1 MSQQQIKSKIIEYY
15 KDILCRE
22 PDEEGLDHYLKMA
35 NNGTSLE
42 KIREL
47 FLESDEYDSLKSAN
61 FLKHAPSFKTS
72 FSDDEVK
79 KMFGSVDWWYHYF
92 KIGNVENTNTKT
104 SRNYQMWVSSIIPEN
119 LENKTVL
126 DIGTA
131 DGYYSFLCE
140 SRGAKKVVAV
150 DWTEFPGF
158 TVTHKVLNSK
168 VEFRKLVIDD
178 STIGFTKIKS
188 QVGTIDEIK
197 EKFDV
202 VLLFGVLYHIPSPIM
217 VIQKLFKNTSML
229 LIASHI
235 IDSKEPAMYYYPEYS
250 LTPGDTTN
258 WWVPTPSCLTDI
270 GKRIGFMK
278 SDLVDTF
285 DFDSINATPQ
295 QTDEVKSGI
304 RRIHKVGLFKMEG
317 TSKTYAEANITVD
330 SKGLVAEKYW
340 KRWYFSKEG
349 KGKTMTK

>member
-22 PDEEGLDHYLKMA
+22 PDKDGLDHYLKMA

-47 FLESDEYDSLKSAN
+47 FLESDEYSFLQSNNYLKY
-61 FLKHAPSFKTS
+61 APSFKTS
-72 FSDDEVK
+72 FSDDQVK
-79 KMFGSVDWWYHYF
+79 KMFDSVDWWYHSF
-92 KIGNVENTNTKT
+92 KIGNVENTNTK
-104 SRNYQMWVSSIIPEN
+104 SSLNYQMWVSSIIPEN

-197 EKFDV
+197 EKFDI
-202 VLLFGVLYHIPSPIM
+202 VLLFGVLYHLPSPIM
-217 VIQKLFKNTSML
+217 VIQKLFKNTKML

-235 IDSKEPAMYYYPEYS
+235 IDSKEPVLYYYPEGS

-270 GKRIGFMK
+270 GKRLGFNK
-278 SDLVDTF
+278 SKMVDTF
-285 DFDSINATPQ
+285 DFDSINSTLE
-295 QTDEVKSGI
+295 QTEEVKNGI
-304 RRIHKVGLFKMEG
+304 RRIHKICLFK
-317 TSKTYAEANITVD
+317 V
-330 SKGLVAEKYW
+330 EK
-340 KRWYFSKEG
+340 
-349 KGKTMTK
+349 